1 MSNSSRKIKKKN
13 SRNSTNTSLTNI
25 DDIKRTIVSSIIIVA
40 FCIIAVGGI
49 FGIASDIKS
58 ATDDT
63 DDIWE
68 QAFAKVK
75 ESMVG
80 VVFNSNNTTEK
91 EYNTLRLRCN
101 KAINDVN
108 RLIDIEK
115 TVNVDVSTNEDEFVD
130 KEDNVGYIG
139 IVENPNEDD
148 KSEFDKLWDTNSGK
162 LPDMEYIMQL
172 LTPRSVASEYNLV
185 ETGDVYF
192 DDMLMIRYIN
202 SFGEMTVATS
212 VISSN
217 TGSIDTVKQQDM
229 EKYFK
234 SNPGNSVTTNI
245 TNIEKSENE
254 KVITEEEYI
263 KTISNCIETLLKCKT
278 SKDELDAMNVVTM
291 YMVSDGK
298 DSVLDS
304 RKALDI
310 NADTNIKFV
319 LGTCGKSNSS
329 NTIKDRVYIQY
340 DIKNKDKTNRVNII
354 VKLNS
359 SLKIFDIDI
368 I

>member
-13 SRNSTNTSLTNI
+13 SRNSANTSLTNI
-25 DDIKRTIVSSIIIVA
+25 DDIKRTIVSSIIIVI

-58 ATDDT
+58 VTDDT

-68 QAFAKVK
+68 QAFDKVK

-80 VVFNSNNTTEK
+80 VVFNSSNTTEK

-101 KAINDVN
+101 RTINDVN

-115 TVNVDVSTNEDEFVD
+115 TVNVDVSTNENEFVD
-130 KEDNVGYIG
+130 KESNTGYIG
-139 IVENPNEDD
+139 VISDHDFIDD
-148 KSEFDKLWDTNSGK
+148 SGFKELWDTDSGK

-172 LTPRSVASEYNLV
+172 VTPKSSVSDYNLV

-202 SFGEMTVATS
+202 SLGEMTVATS
-212 VISSN
+212 VINSEN
-217 TGSIDTVKQQDM
+217 GSIDTVKQQDM
-229 EKYFK
+229 EEYFN
-234 SNPGNSVTTNI
+234 SNNGNSVTTDI
-245 TNIEKSENE
+245 KNIEKSENE

-263 KTISNCIETLLKCKT
+263 KTISNCIETLLKCRT
-278 SKDELDAMNVVTM
+278 SKDEIDAMNIVTM
-291 YMVSDGK
+291 YMVSNGK

-304 RKALDI
+304 RKALNIEDGT
-310 NADTNIKFV
+310 DIKFV

-329 NTIKDRVYIQY
+329 NIVKDRVYIQY
-340 DIKNKDKTNRVNII
+340 DIKNNGKTNRVNII